1 MRELPDRFGIF
12 EFLEEE
18 AHDLVDKASSLCPSL
33 TFSCDEEFEKKL
45 KIKKKF

>member
-18 AHDLVDKASSLCPSL
+18 AHDLVDEASSLCPSL
-33 TFSCDEEFEKKL
+33 TFSCDEELETNLQISF
-45 KIKKKF
+45 KI